1 MMINLKQNLTQL
13 TNLDVT
19 INAIRNLNA
28 LIKFY
33 SEDKPGSAYLTT
45 RWGPRGVGSGE
56 IEFQM
61 NRNIIVPA
69 LVAQRQTLVNS
80 LAKLGID
87 AEDFTET

>member
-1 MMINLKQNLTQL
+1 MINLKKNLTQL

-45 RWGPRGVGSGE
+45 RWGPHGVGGSVE

-61 NRNIIVPA
+61 DRKIIVPA
-69 LVAQRQTLVNS
+69 LVAQRQALVDY
-80 LAKLGID
+80 LATINID
-87 AEDFTET
+87 ASDFLET

>member
-1 MMINLKQNLTQL
+1 MINLKKNLTQL

-19 INAIRNLNA
+19 INAVRNLNA

-61 NRNIIVPA
+61 DRKIIVPA
-69 LVAQRQTLVNS
+69 LVAQRQALVNS
-80 LAKLGID
+80 LATLNID
-87 AEDFTET
+87 ASDFLET

>member
-1 MMINLKQNLTQL
+1 MINLKKNLTQL

-19 INAIRNLNA
+19 INAVRNLNA

-61 NRNIIVPA
+61 DRKIIVPA
-69 LVAQRQTLVNS
+69 LVAQRQALVNS
-80 LAKLGID
+80 LAKLNID
-87 AEDFTET
+87 ASDFSET